1 MESVRGYPLLW
12 NSGSGDY
19 KDRNVKANA
28 WEAVAKEN
36 SCTVEEAKKY
46 WKNLRDKF
54 VRERKQ
60 EDDSKRSGG
69 SADSVYV
76 SKWVHFKV
84 LSFLAD
90 TIKHRAT
97 ASNLPSG
104 GNRSGDDSDSEDDS
118 GGQLS
123 ENSDLI
129 PVEREVTM
137 IDDSETGQVDS
148 VATAAETGRPEQRK
162 TQKGRLS
169 SVLLESSGASWDS
182 GDDVMPM
189 TEKDA
194 EEDRR
199 RRSIRGAASS
209 RKRRSADTFED
220 CGIELVK
227 AAKTIVNRP
236 SVPPPSTV
244 QAVDPFA
251 LEVSA
256 ALHRLEPNNSCY
268 RVRA

>member
-1 MESVRGYPLLW
+1 MGRLIASMYP
-12 NSGSGDY
+12 SGCIL
-19 KDRNVKANA
+19 K
-28 WEAVAKEN
+28 
-36 SCTVEEAKKY
+36 CM
-46 WKNLRDKF
+46 
-54 VRERKQ
+54 
-60 EDDSKRSGG
+60 
-69 SADSVYV
+69 
-76 SKWVHFKV
+76 

-90 TIKHRAT
+90 TIKHRAQ
-97 ASNLPSG
+97 ASNFPSG

-227 AAKTIVNRP
+227 AAKAIANRP

-256 ALHRLEPNNSCY
+256 ALHRLEPRGRSACKL
-268 RVRA
+268 RIMEVIDAVS